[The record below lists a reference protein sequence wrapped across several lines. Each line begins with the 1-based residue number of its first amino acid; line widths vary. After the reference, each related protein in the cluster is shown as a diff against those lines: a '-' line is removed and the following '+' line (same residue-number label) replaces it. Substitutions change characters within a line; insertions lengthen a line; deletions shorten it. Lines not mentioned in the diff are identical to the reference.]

1 MEDTDFKK
9 FEGKCSAEACHIPW
23 NFLKAAFHKFYFVH
37 FTSTNFTFTLSIAC
51 SICFILRFFLLL
63 LTSNDLIFLHNKR
76 KYWTLHGKRLQGLSY
91 NVIKTNNKII
101 ILFKINRRYTRM
113 TLITYFCFF
122 SWLII
127 VLQINKPFSKFCN
140 LSV

>member
-1 MEDTDFKK
+1 MFCWSMPYPLKFFKGCLPQILLCP
-9 FEGKCSAEACHIPW
+9 FY
-23 NFLKAAFHKFYFVH
+23 FHKFYFYFVNCLFH
-37 FTSTNFTFTLSIAC
+37 LFYFEV
-51 SICFILRFFLLL
+51 FLLFH
-63 LTSNDLIFLHNKR
+63 TSNDLIFLHNKR